1 MFKFFRTIRQKLI
14 QDNRVTKYFMY
25 FIGEIILVVI
35 GILIALQ
42 INNWN
47 LHRIDRV
54 AEKKLLQNILQDLQ
68 MDTEVFDINIQ
79 NNSFHIAVL
88 DTMLH
93 EVCFNPE
100 GYPLMDFIRHNALY
114 SYYGSFLAT
123 KGSYVES
130 LSSGRLSLILSDSLR
145 RSILDYYEVQLQSL
159 GADMITNRDMDNLR
173 AEWNDIV
180 SHSMEYAMVL
190 DVQTNFPQWNIP
202 EICSSPRYRKLLTQ
216 KLGLVRVQIEHWE
229 RVKAI
234 NLALIQFIEQELAAT
249 EG

>member
-1 MFKFFRTIRQKLI
+1 MIKIFRTIRQKLI
-14 QDNRVTKYFMY
+14 SENRLSKYLFY
-25 FIGEIILVVI
+25 FTGEIVLVVI

-42 INNWN
+42 INDWN

-54 AEKKLLQNILQDLQ
+54 AEKKLLQNILQDLHK
-68 MDTEVFDINIQ
+68 DTEVFDINIQ
-79 NNSFHIAVL
+79 NNMFQIAVL

-100 GYPLMDFIRHNALY
+100 GYSPMDFIRHNALY

-159 GADMITNRDMDNLR
+159 GADIIINHDMDNLR

-202 EICSSPRYRKLLTQ
+202 EICGSPRYRKLLTQ

-229 RVKAI
+229 RVKAVNEQLIKFI
-234 NLALIQFIEQELAAT
+234 NSELKLK
-249 EG
+249 